1 MDFRKLLRSTRFS
14 PLRPYGTVSR
24 EASRI
29 VRSTLRSYYPDAHSG
44 VQALFFILG
53 FGLLVFAL
61 VSLATPAQAAPSYQ
75 ESSEPSYQGDKPSND
90 FCLACHQE
98 EGIKITLGKESLPVT
113 INPTQFGLSV
123 HSQEGI
129 ACADCHTGISDY
141 PHPNVKVKNTRDFT
155 LSFLDT
161 CKNCHEDQYT
171 KVQDSVHQ
179 RAFDEGN
186 KNAATC
192 ADCHDPHTQTRLTGK
207 TSGELTPSARLD
219 IPKTCAKC
227 HRGIYDSYKYSV
239 HGNALTQEDNTD
251 VPTCISCHG
260 VHNIQDPTAITF
272 RNSTPF
278 LCAKCH
284 TDSTIMDKYGISTNV
299 LNSYVADFHGTTVKL
314 FEEEFPGQPTNK
326 PVCTD
331 CHGVHDIAKV
341 GNSETGIAMQENLLT
356 KCQRC
361 HPGATANFSAAWMSH
376 YEPSPEHN
384 PLVYYVNLF
393 YKFFIPTV
401 LGGMIFFVITDIYR
415 RIVNRAKGVKHS

>member
-1 MDFRKLLRSTRFS
+1 MDFRKLIRPPRFW
-14 PLRPYGTVSR
+14 TVS
-24 EASRI
+24 
-29 VRSTLRSYYPDAHSG
+29 L
-44 VQALFFILG
+44 LLG

-61 VSLATPAQAAPSYQ
+61 ISLATPAQAAPSHR
-75 ESSEPSYQGDKPSND
+75 EVSKPSYQGDKPSND

-98 EGIKITLGKESLPVT
+98 EGIDKAFGSESLPVT

-123 HSQEGI
+123 HSEEGI
-129 ACADCHTGISDY
+129 ACVDCHTGISDY
-141 PHPNVKVKNTRDFT
+141 PHPNIKVKNTRDFT
-155 LSFLDT
+155 LTFLGT
-161 CKNCHEDQYT
+161 CKDCHEEQYT

-179 RAFDEGN
+179 RAFDAGN

-192 ADCHDPHTQTRLTGK
+192 ADCHNPHTQTRLTGK

-219 IPKTCAKC
+219 IPETCSKC
-227 HRGIYDSYKYSV
+227 HSGIYDTYKFSV
-239 HGNALTQEDNTD
+239 HGNALTQEGNTD
-251 VPTCISCHG
+251 VPTCIDCHG
-260 VHNIQDPTAITF
+260 VHNIQDPTAVSF
-272 RNSTPF
+272 RNSTPY

-284 TDSTIMDKYGISTNV
+284 TDSTIMDKYGIPTNV

-341 GNSETGIAMQENLLT
+341 GNSETGIAMQENLLV

-361 HPGATANFSAAWMSH
+361 HPDATSNFPAAWMSH
-376 YEPSPEHN
+376 YEPSPERY
-384 PLVYYVNLF
+384 PIVYYVNLF

-401 LGGMIFFVITDIYR
+401 LGGMLIFILTDIYR
-415 RIVNRAKGVKHS
+415 RIVNRVKGVRHS